1 MGQSTSTLQ
10 ICCAVSPTL
19 KMFCCRFVAP
29 FSNRKTSGNL
39 TFSCIFLDRIMQIV
53 LVLLLPRA
61 CRAIFICVNK
71 NLHQLCFFLCW
82 RTEKVLEQY
91 RDHADNASFRRDPC
105 ANLFDRFSV
114 ISVNLGFHTLKQRFV
129 FARLLHFIIRY
140 CCWVCYD
147 DYANT
152 QKRAAMKQRVLS
164 AYSFIKFQFEHLD
177 LLWDWF
183 VVKSWKKRLQR

>member
-1 MGQSTSTLQ
+1 MIRIVWEQPSVNNNFPVFDWFLIDKQRMLAIFVVSTCLQ
-10 ICCAVSPTL
+10 C
-19 KMFCCRFVAP
+19 F
-29 FSNRKTSGNL
+29 
-39 TFSCIFLDRIMQIV
+39 
-53 LVLLLPRA
+53 
-61 CRAIFICVNK
+61 FICVNK
-71 NLHQLCFFLCW
+71 ILHQLCFFLCW

-91 RDHADNASFRRDPC
+91 RDHADNASFGRDPC

-152 QKRAAMKQRVLS
+152 QKRADMKQRAAS
-164 AYSFIKFQFEHLD
+164 AYSFIRFQFEHLD